1 MSIKCVIFDFDGT
14 IKQSVAIK
22 HEAYYSAVEGIERGA
37 EIFSEIIR
45 EFPEMTRYSSCDLF
59 AERARVLGIATPDG
73 ATLAERYTKACEDAI
88 AECPAV
94 PGAYKF
100 IDWLRARDVDCFVV
114 SGTPQQ
120 AMRDTI
126 VRIGLMGHF
135 VNVFG
140 SPTKKPDHYRNILR
154 DRRLT
159 GEALLV
165 IGDGDDDKAASQKM
179 GAHFVRVRGRTGLSQ
194 VGERNV
200 SALTEILNFTDL
212 AFHGT

>member
-1 MSIKCVIFDFDGT
+1 MAIKCVIFDFDGT

-22 HEAYYSAVEGIERGA
+22 HEAYYSAIEGIESGA

-59 AERARVLGIATPDG
+59 ANGLGCLGLRHPTV
-73 ATLAERYTKACEDAI
+73 TLAERYTKACEDAI
-88 AECPAV
+88 AACPAV
-94 PGAYKF
+94 PGAYEF

-126 VRIGLMGHF
+126 VRIGLIGHF

-140 SPTKKPDHYRNILR
+140 SPTKTRSLPQYPSRQR
-154 DRRLT
+154 DN
-159 GEALLV
+159 GEALR
-165 IGDGDDDKAASQKM
+165 
-179 GAHFVRVRGRTGLSQ
+179 HRGW
-194 VGERNV
+194 
-200 SALTEILNFTDL
+200 
-212 AFHGT
+212 